1 MASIR
6 TQADDEGMYEVIH
19 KMVVIRDMPST
30 TGQTKGA
37 LRSGIKVA
45 GTPHLIDGSP
55 WLSLSA
61 QDLPNGNL
69 KISTNGAWWVLIDA
83 SNVPSLGLGMLLR
96 RLQDEVKKTSEE
108 TFDVVAKRVV
118 VRAEPSLEAELL
130 GALEECDQI
139 KGWVETVDGRTW
151 LRLASFRQHSN
162 KKLKMKA
169 YVLIDGE
176 SLGLPLFLEKA
187 TGPPKEKAKP
197 KTKPKAKPKAEPVD
211 FGDLSK
217 WTHNLDGLA
226 GLSFRV
232 KLSTVNVRS
241 LPHVKSKL
249 VAILRADDVVE
260 GERRGDWL
268 LLTPDLEPAKLAAG
282 LGKWV
287 LIDGASIGR
296 GLMMERYLPNP
307 ELKRVYGEAMEVKL
321 PEKEKEK
328 CILEV
333 GTSSSSDTRCMRC
346 GRGKIMVVHGLVSNT
361 EVKLRFIQKEE
372 DKVVAAS
379 SWSTATTPD
388 VPEWEEGDE
397 PVMDM
402 MGVLRGS
409 CAQCDCKGY
418 VMDDNVTL
426 NMDVS
431 DARCTRCGCNVAAHE
446 VHERSDDEDEEGK
459 KKKKKKKDKKPKGPL
474 LVDKAI
480 ALPLETMIGKWSQF
494 DLSPDATTWP
504 TLEGDFKEVVAWSD
518 LHSDMGTNMT
528 HLKSLPVCKETVLLL
543 AGDVATKIDTI
554 ESSLRLLQEK
564 YGAVFYVPGNHELW
578 VNKEDGI
585 TSIHKFMMILE
596 LCEKLGVHTRPAFV
610 SKTCAVCPLFTW
622 YKDNL
627 LGNQFNREMANIAF
641 DIQTMWPWD
650 LTGRGDTHDA
660 QQHEIADFFHKL
672 NERRLKIAPR
682 EAIDAHQA
690 VGGGELTKDNPDS
703 LRVIGMSHF
712 LPRHEVY
719 PGPRR
724 LIGVMGCAEIEQ
736 QIREIGTSIHIFG
749 HSHVAVDRTFD
760 KIRYVQ
766 HPLGY
771 PSDFHR
777 KVRPMRV
784 WGPGG
789 SSVPNVVDELPA
801 GTIGRELHESLQE
814 GIKNCTIKAMERPP
828 GRWNDPDGG
837 WDDRDPFHRE
847 AEAELRK
854 ALGFDFEAFKLDWF
868 MHSSEGKKEEK
879 KKLNFTIRSLE
890 NEDDTL
896 SMEVDPDTAIAKI
909 KDLVVKETGRG
920 PATKIILIHGGA
932 TGGEN
937 ALRNEVV
944 LSDLDEQSLIDDGL
958 ILSGISL
965 APPQTLDVTI
975 KHAAKPRQTLKLQVL
990 DTSSILDVRK
1000 AIQKELQEED
1010 LQNIKLVEKAGASLK
1025 ELRNAEPLGD
1035 RTELLFTGRELQKD
1049 KKKPPAVKTS
1059 AKKVEEKDAEPSSP
1073 TSPKSGEEPQATM
1086 STSYDFDFNNGEL
1099 KISLP
1104 VRTDGKSVTV
1114 LDLKRAICA
1123 KVMRGPEKAV
1133 QLTSRGVLLEDKA
1146 DLSTIKPA
1154 HRDKVKLTGIEL
1166 GPPKLVKVLIVHG
1179 AAEERQ
1185 ELPITIKDTCRI
1197 ADVRLKICKRLGET
1211 KMSQVKIVET
1221 RGGGGFI
1228 SIPDQEFL
1236 NKRFQLIMMGRDL
1249 PAPGQAP
1256 PEEEEEEHVSGVD
1269 KAVDKVRQLLQE
1281 IQKDLKTPGSQKA
1294 INVQLTKLKSGKLD
1308 IQRYR
1313 SVIGTIY
1320 ASVCRDTLV
1329 KFGFTDPKKMYQE
1342 AFGFIW
1348 DKREVP
1354 DIQKSAWETE
1364 ELLGFSKAFR
1374 GSWFGIE
1381 DPNNTVSNGGGTADG
1396 SEGAI
1401 TGNGTG
1407 TVTGTT
1413 KEKPSAGTKDDKRKP
1428 SKKSSP
1434 PAPPPVQKDIKL
1446 LDLMCTVA
1454 SEDGETIIDVLLPNN
1469 GGNPRT
1475 VLDLRKQIAKHLGRS
1490 SVDGFGLGLAD
1501 LPEPFPDEMQLDDE
1515 SLQWS
1520 LKKTAKVDVEQIQE
1534 VFVVFGIDLV
1544 EPETPAPAAPAPAPA
1559 AEESVSQEQ
1568 ELGEEVDLLI
1578 WIDREFELSQMTRA
1592 RLGVSVAE
1600 LKEKIAREDPSGMIN
1615 ADEIGLKV
1623 DGRMLGDSERISSAF
1638 KELDLCGK
1646 DE

>member
-1 MASIR
+1 
-6 TQADDEGMYEVIH
+6 
-19 KMVVIRDMPST
+19 
-30 TGQTKGA
+30 
-37 LRSGIKVA
+37 
-45 GTPHLIDGSP
+45 
-55 WLSLSA
+55 
-61 QDLPNGNL
+61 
-69 KISTNGAWWVLIDA
+69 
-83 SNVPSLGLGMLLR
+83 
-96 RLQDEVKKTSEE
+96 
-108 TFDVVAKRVV
+108 
-118 VRAEPSLEAELL
+118 
-130 GALEECDQI
+130 
-139 KGWVETVDGRTW
+139 
-151 LRLASFRQHSN
+151 
-162 KKLKMKA
+162 
-169 YVLIDGE
+169 
-176 SLGLPLFLEKA
+176 
-187 TGPPKEKAKP
+187 
-197 KTKPKAKPKAEPVD
+197 
-211 FGDLSK
+211 
-217 WTHNLDGLA
+217 
-226 GLSFRV
+226 
-232 KLSTVNVRS
+232 
-241 LPHVKSKL
+241 
-249 VAILRADDVVE
+249 
-260 GERRGDWL
+260 
-268 LLTPDLEPAKLAAG
+268 
-282 LGKWV
+282 
-287 LIDGASIGR
+287 
-296 GLMMERYLPNP
+296 
-307 ELKRVYGEAMEVKL
+307 
-321 PEKEKEK
+321 
-328 CILEV
+328 
-333 GTSSSSDTRCMRC
+333 
-346 GRGKIMVVHGLVSNT
+346 
-361 EVKLRFIQKEE
+361 
-372 DKVVAAS
+372 
-379 SWSTATTPD
+379 
-388 VPEWEEGDE
+388 
-397 PVMDM
+397 
-402 MGVLRGS
+402 
-409 CAQCDCKGY
+409 
-418 VMDDNVTL
+418 
-426 NMDVS
+426 
-431 DARCTRCGCNVAAHE
+431 
-446 VHERSDDEDEEGK
+446 
-459 KKKKKKKDKKPKGPL
+459 
-474 LVDKAI
+474 
-480 ALPLETMIGKWSQF
+480 
-494 DLSPDATTWP
+494 
-504 TLEGDFKEVVAWSD
+504 
-518 LHSDMGTNMT
+518 
-528 HLKSLPVCKETVLLL
+528 
-543 AGDVATKIDTI
+543 
-554 ESSLRLLQEK
+554 
-564 YGAVFYVPGNHELW
+564 
-578 VNKEDGI
+578 
-585 TSIHKFMMILE
+585 
-596 LCEKLGVHTRPAFV
+596 
-610 SKTCAVCPLFTW
+610 
-622 YKDNL
+622 
-627 LGNQFNREMANIAF
+627 
-641 DIQTMWPWD
+641 
-650 LTGRGDTHDA
+650 
-660 QQHEIADFFHKL
+660 
-672 NERRLKIAPR
+672 
-682 EAIDAHQA
+682 
-690 VGGGELTKDNPDS
+690 
-703 LRVIGMSHF
+703 
-712 LPRHEVY
+712 
-719 PGPRR
+719 
-724 LIGVMGCAEIEQ
+724 
-736 QIREIGTSIHIFG
+736 
-749 HSHVAVDRTFD
+749 
-760 KIRYVQ
+760 
-766 HPLGY
+766 
-771 PSDFHR
+771 
-777 KVRPMRV
+777 
-784 WGPGG
+784 
-789 SSVPNVVDELPA
+789 
-801 GTIGRELHESLQE
+801 
-814 GIKNCTIKAMERPP
+814 
-828 GRWNDPDGG
+828 
-837 WDDRDPFHRE
+837 
-847 AEAELRK
+847 
-854 ALGFDFEAFKLDWF
+854 
-868 MHSSEGKKEEK
+868 
-879 KKLNFTIRSLE
+879 
-890 NEDDTL
+890 
-896 SMEVDPDTAIAKI
+896 MEVDPDTAIAKI